1 MKSSVYIS
9 WTAMALMLMG
19 LFCWQIQA
27 VQKLQSHKAQAHE
40 QDKINRQVQQLLQTS
55 YDRQTLPD
63 KAQLKAQAK
72 PQKRPSLQTFDAH
85 IPSIWPT
92 EGKLSSLFGMRR
104 HPIAKQQKFHKG
116 VDIAN
121 LKSTDIVATADGIV
135 AYAGKKGGYG
145 NAVIIDHGNG
155 YKTLYGHAQTL
166 LVKAGDRVQRG
177 TLIAAMGSTGYST
190 GPHLH
195 YEITFADEVLDPVQY
210 VK

>member
-1 MKSSVYIS
+1 MKSSLYIS
-9 WTAMALMLMG
+9 WAAIAFILMG
-19 LFCWQIQA
+19 LCCWQIQA
-27 VQKLQSHKAQAHE
+27 AQDLWSHKVRAQE
-40 QDKINRQVQQLLQTS
+40 QYKINTQVQQLLQNS
-55 YDRQTLPD
+55 YDLQIMPD
-63 KAQLKAQAK
+63 KAQLKVQVTTQK
-72 PQKRPSLQTFDAH
+72 QPTPQPFDEH

-92 EGKLSSLFGMRR
+92 EGKISSLFGMRV
-104 HPIAKQQKFHKG
+104 HPISKQKKFHKG

-135 AYAGKKGGYG
+135 IYAGKKGGYG
-145 NAVIIDHGNG
+145 NAIIIDHGNG

-166 LVKAGDRVQRG
+166 LVKAGDQVKRG
-177 TLIAAMGSTGYST
+177 MLIAAMGSTGYST